1 MRGGRKMKWKDLL
14 DAWLKKNASVIIRTE
29 ELVDSAVKPA
39 ERVKKNIAV
48 WFKSGDGVSYRIVHA
63 WVFNPNTESEEAYWE
78 GGKPVLVPPTPPET
92 FRDKAVKTL
101 EDLVKKGEIETF
113 SLTSVDESAKNA
125 VAMTYEESAGAIQKV
140 EKLIYEKE
148 GNIIVKDL

>member
-1 MRGGRKMKWKDLL
+1 MKWEELFK
-14 DAWLKKNASVIIRTE
+14 AWLDKNKDAIVRTE
-29 ELVDSAVKPA
+29 ELADSAVKPA

-63 WVFNPNTESEEAYWE
+63 WVFQPNSESEEAYWE
-78 GGKPVLVPPTPPET
+78 GGKPVLVPPTTTPPET
-92 FRDKAVKTL
+92 FRDKAVRTL

-125 VAMTYEESAGAIQKV
+125 VATTYKESAGTIQKV
-140 EKLIYEKE
+140 EILIYEKE
-148 GNIIVKDL
+148 EKIVVKDL

>member
-1 MRGGRKMKWKDLL
+1 MKWEELYK
-14 DAWLKKNASVIIRTE
+14 AWLNKNKDVIVRVE
-29 ELVDSAVKPA
+29 ELADSAVKPA

-48 WFKSGDGVSYRIVHA
+48 WFKSGDGITYRIVHA

-78 GGKPVLVPPTPPET
+78 GGEPVLVPPTTTPPET

-113 SLTSVDESAKNA
+113 SLESVDESAKNA
-125 VAMTYEESAGAIQKV
+125 VATTYKESADAIQKV
-140 EKLIYEKE
+140 EKLIYEK
-148 GNIIVKDL
+148 GGKIVVKDL

>member
-1 MRGGRKMKWKDLL
+1 MKWKELFESWL
-14 DAWLKKNASVIIRTE
+14 DKNKDVIVRVE
-29 ELVDSAVKPA
+29 ELADSAVKPA

-78 GGKPVLVPPTPPET
+78 GGEPVLVPPTTTPPET
-92 FRDKAVKTL
+92 FRDKAVKML
-101 EDLVKKGEIETF
+101 EELVKKGEIETF
-113 SLTSVDESAKNA
+113 SLTIVDESAKNA
-125 VAMTYEESAGAIQKV
+125 VATTYKESADAIQKV

-148 GNIIVKDL
+148 GKIVVKDL

>member
-1 MRGGRKMKWKDLL
+1 MKMRWKDLL

-29 ELVDSAVKPA
+29 ELADSAVKPA
-39 ERVKKNIAV
+39 ERVRKNIAV
-48 WFKSGDGVSYRIVHA
+48 WFKSGDGVSYKIVRA
-63 WVFNPNTESEEAYWE
+63 WVFQPNGESEEAYWE
-78 GGKPVLVPPTPPET
+78 NGEPVLAPTTTPPET

-113 SLTSVDESAKNA
+113 SLTSVDELAKNA
-125 VAMTYEESAGAIQKV
+125 VAMTYKESAGAIQKV

-148 GNIIVKDL
+148 GKIVVKDL

>member
-1 MRGGRKMKWKDLL
+1 MKWEELFK
-14 DAWLKKNASVIIRTE
+14 AWLDKNKDAIVRTE
-29 ELVDSAVKPA
+29 ELADSAVKPA

-63 WVFNPNTESEEAYWE
+63 WVFQPNSESEEAYWE
-78 GGKPVLVPPTPPET
+78 GGEPVLVPPTTTPPET
-92 FRDKAVKTL
+92 FRDKAVRTL

-125 VAMTYEESAGAIQKV
+125 VAMTYKESADAIQKV

-148 GNIIVKDL
+148 GKIVVKDL

>member
-1 MRGGRKMKWKDLL
+1 MKWKELFESWL
-14 DAWLKKNASVIIRTE
+14 DKNKDVIVRVE
-29 ELVDSAVKPA
+29 ELADSAVKPA

-78 GGKPVLVPPTPPET
+78 GGEPVLVPPTTTPPET

-101 EDLVKKGEIETF
+101 EELVKKGEIETF
-113 SLTSVDESAKNA
+113 SLTIVDESAKNA
-125 VAMTYEESAGAIQKV
+125 VATTYKESADAIQKV

-148 GNIIVKDL
+148 GKIVVKDL